1 MAFYTNTVYICLII
15 FESNIWGWLFSNSA
29 ICFNHD
35 VSLINNTQQ
44 IRFCNPYIR
53 MHNHALTAWCDFVL
67 TVERI
72 TIFLIKGSTEIYM
85 QLDSN
90 FDVDISWC
98 NSFRYMHYLIQKRGA
113 ANVRKSWKVQ
123 KMNTSF
129 YNVAKKCHNLLE
141 LIYFVFA

>member
-1 MAFYTNTVYICLII
+1 
-15 FESNIWGWLFSNSA
+15 
-29 ICFNHD
+29 
-35 VSLINNTQQ
+35 
-44 IRFCNPYIR
+44 

-113 ANVRKSWKVQ
+113 ADVHKSWKVQ

-141 LIYFVFA
+141 LIYSVFVYNYEFIIWLK